1 MHFDFSVS
9 LGQLAIVAT
18 LVGGFL
24 KLYGPMAQR
33 VWEHDI
39 MWEKFASDNNITS
52 HERIQHRDRAHSR
65 TAGAN

>member
-1 MHFDFSVS
+1 MHFDFSIT
-9 LGQLAIVAT
+9 LGQVLMIAT

-39 MWEKFASDNNITS
+39 MWEKFAADNDISNG
-52 HERIQHRDRAHSR
+52 DRVRARHKAHAR
-65 TAGAN
+65 AAGAD